1 MAFAYVQGAA
11 SGTSGAGGGG
21 KVTTLGSVPTIG
33 NLLIGSA
40 MHSGGGTDSWP
51 LDWTQLIPQTKR
63 IAAET
68 GGFSFYYKV
77 VDNASDQTLTFLGAS
92 AVTWPNQTV
101 LMEFSGIAGTP
112 TVDISAEQLFVTDT
126 TPDMPAITP
135 TAGIEMLLLA
145 VQTKQPAT
153 PDPGPQTITGWTAA
167 SGADTG
173 YAFLGN
179 RHRTNAWYRIV
190 SSASGTYGPVTLSA
204 SSDGSEDGN
213 IVHIAIISGPMMAN
227 FSATPLT
234 GTRPLAVQFTDLTT
248 KVPTSWEWDFGDS
261 SVSTE
266 QNPLHV
272 YAEAGT
278 YTVTLIAANA
288 TETDTETK
296 VAYVVASIPTAS
308 DPTDSPTAGWWVD
321 WGDDGFDAAGSSGDE
336 LARSL
341 PQSTGATA
349 NDDITSKV
357 KSVTW
362 QRGGQADLIGGQ
374 TPGGC
379 ILTVD
384 NQDGRFNPDN
394 TAGLYYGLLKPGRKV
409 WGGAL
414 RTTGTTKGLFGGYL
428 KEVVPIPGPAK
439 EAQLICHDVF
449 GLWKDVRLK
458 VGFSSNR
465 TALEYRKDILTAL
478 GVPDAARVL
487 APEDA
492 ELRVSGADEKN
503 AMSVLDRLNQAT
515 ATRHV
520 IIPADSKNDLYYYRT
535 IGRNDNLGN
544 AVPAA
549 TLTDLD
555 ITGMSGLRLTLD
567 TIVNY
572 QQVTLHPYVFDAY
585 TRVWEYGDIPFSLSV
600 NTTKT
605 VTAVFGSWVKNPT
618 VVVASSGA
626 AVTAVAVNYGR
637 SLAITLTA
645 AGDANVTLLYVQ
657 GQLATELGQT
667 TEFAEDSASQAD
679 YDTIREGGAVDVE
692 FIAESGIARAVAD
705 AIIGRSSRPRYR
717 PQVTMRNRFDKALTY
732 DVGNVVLQTV
742 DELSLTR
749 RFEIVGCTGS
759 VSQGG
764 KVWDFGWTYLETPLQ
779 TTLALFTLNSSVL
792 DGPDLLGF

>member
-1 MAFAYVQGAA
+1 MATLVQSKYGA
-11 SGTSGAGGGG
+11 TS
-21 KVTTLGSVPTIG
+21 VTFDVAPTEG
-33 NLLIGSA
+33 NTILIWQA
-40 MHSGGGTDSWP
+40 WRNGTDGGALVSGF
-51 LDWTQLIPQTKR
+51 TN
-63 IAAET
+63 IAVVSNSA
-68 GGFSFYYKV
+68 SFPRSGRMSYRV
-77 VDNASDQTLTFLGAS
+77 VPAAYGNPAHSS
-92 AVTWPNQTV
+92 S
-101 LMEFSGIAGTP
+101 SGIALVAMEWAGTYASFVAASDVGS
-112 TVDISAEQLFVTDT
+112 TADIVCGGS
-126 TPDMPAITP
+126 ITP
-135 TAGIEMLLLA
+135 TAGAGVAIIGGASIGNSDNDGANPGM
-145 VQTKQPAT
+145 T
-153 PDPGPQTITGWTAA
+153 PNASIVELEDSKPGEFSPGNWLGYRLVAAA
-167 SGADTG
+167 SGSYTIG
-173 YAFLGN
+173 
-179 RHRTNAWYRIV
+179 
-190 SSASGTYGPVTLSA
+190 GTYGKSQAYCGVTVVMAGPPLA
-204 SSDGSEDGN
+204 
-213 IVHIAIISGPMMAN
+213 AAFSG
-227 FSATPLT
+227 TPLT

-266 QNPLHV
+266 QHPLHV

-278 YTVTLIAANA
+278 YTVTLIASNA
-288 TETDTETK
+288 TDTDTETK

-321 WGDDGFDAAGSSGDE
+321 WGDDGFDAAGSSGNE

-645 AGDANVTLLYVQ
+645 AGDANVTLLYVR

-679 YDTIREGGAVDVE
+679 YDTIREGGSVDVE